1 MTTQSTPYAGTRRKL
16 VLAFDVGTTYSGISY
31 SILDPGQVP
40 EIKSVNRFPGH
51 EQIRGESK
59 IPTVVYY
66 DSSGKVR
73 AIGAEAMREG
83 ISETALDEGWT
94 KAEWFKLHIRP
105 KRGSDHITSSIP
117 PLPSGMTVVQVLA
130 DFLKYFHHCAEAYI
144 KGAHPNGEDL
154 WRSVILDI
162 EYVISHPNG
171 WEGYQQSQIRS
182 AIVLAGLVRDTEDGN
197 SRVTFVTEGEASL
210 HFAIDF
216 GFPAKSMKAGEGVV
230 IVDAGGGTIDIS
242 AYRKKEGKVNK
253 FEEITISQCHFF
265 GSVFVTVHARVFLDD
280 LDHIVKC
287 FDKSTK
293 VRFNN
298 DTQTEYIKFG
308 GTRDNDPSCNIK
320 YGQLKL
326 PGTEIAKFFDPSVKC
341 VVSSVL
347 SLIQQGQTPI
357 KYIVLVGGFSA
368 SEWLVSKV
376 DEALKPYGLSVVRP
390 DSPVYVSIS
399 RWLTVYVT

>member
-1 MTTQSTPYAGTRRKL
+1 MAAQSIPYAGTRRKL

-59 IPTVVYY
+59 IPTIIYY
-66 DSSGKVR
+66 DSLGKVR
-73 AIGAEAMREG
+73 AIGAEAIKEG

-182 AIVLAGLVRDTEDGN
+182 AIVLAGLIPDTEDGN

-216 GFPAKSMKAGEGVV
+216 GFPAKSMKAGEGVI

-265 GSVFVTVHARVFLDD
+265 GSVFVTVHARVFLD
-280 LDHIVKC
+280 
-287 FDKSTK
+287 
-293 VRFNN
+293 
-298 DTQTEYIKFG
+298 EYIKFG
-308 GTRDNDPSCNIK
+308 GTRDNDPSCNIR

-326 PGTEIAKFFDPSVKC
+326 PGAEIAKFFDPSVKS

-347 SLIQQGQTPI
+347 SLIKQGETPI

-390 DSPVYVSIS
+390 DSHV
-399 RWLTVYVT
+399 